1 MATQQPGTTALTV
14 VESLFRRDAGGL
26 AEAVRKLTPGPARAR
41 AQHEFWNAV
50 AATESP
56 AEIVTLMEMLTPWIL
71 SRFPVDRRF
80 GGAAQ
85 GPEGERLVG
94 NIRAASDLAPDS
106 RVLALIY
113 VRLLDRRDRRA
124 EIAAFIAERGE
135 VFGNIEA
142 LMQLDHLAPRDSA
155 TRAAIAAHIDELD
168 TDSPADIRRRAVR
181 WLLDQG
187 EIEAARDAAARFGVD
202 VDRAETG
209 EATRLISRA
218 PPGRPRL
225 VPIDEEREVL
235 VGRSEDDHGVVLL
248 FRGRGDDRTT
258 MAHVIDR
265 YVAALGL
272 SLVYLRDEHRL
283 LYLQGLRSLAPDR
296 AGTIARLKEILAGM
310 GQIYVIGVSAG
321 GAGAVLYGVEL
332 GARAAL
338 CFSPVTDLRPSVR
351 EIDKRGRAVEIRVL
365 GQYDP
370 NGFDML
376 PILEGEGATMPVTIY
391 YGRDHPEDRYH
402 AERMAECSNVT
413 LRPIADSPGHATLLE
428 VGMRE
433 DLGEVIARAFGESK
447 KGDTNQFS

>member
-1 MATQQPGTTALTV
+1 MSGEPSDSSAPTV
-14 VESLFRRDAGGL
+14 AESLSRRDARGL
-26 AEAVRKLTPGPARAR
+26 AVAVRELRPGPARTQ

-50 AATESP
+50 AAAESP
-56 AEIVTLMEMLTPWIL
+56 AEIVTLMAMLTPGIL
-71 SRFPVDRRF
+71 KRLPVDRRF
-80 GGAAQ
+80 GGAAR
-85 GPEGERLVG
+85 GMEGERLAG
-94 NIRAASDLAPDS
+94 RIRAASDLAPDS
-106 RVLALIY
+106 RTLALIY
-113 VRLLDRRDRRA
+113 VRLLDRLERRA
-124 EIAAFIAERGE
+124 EIAPFLAGRGE
-135 VFGNIEA
+135 VFDDVEA

-155 TRAAIAAHIDELD
+155 TRAAITAHIEELD

-181 WLLDQG
+181 WLLDRG
-187 EIEAARDAAARFGVD
+187 EIEAACDVAARLEVD

-209 EATRLISRA
+209 EATRLVSRA
-218 PPGRPRL
+218 PPGWPRL
-225 VPIDEEREVL
+225 APIDEDREVMI
-235 VGRSEDDHGVVLL
+235 GRSEGDRGAVLL
-248 FRGRGDDRTT
+248 FRGRGDDKTT

-265 YVAALGL
+265 HVASLGL

-296 AGTIARLKEILAGM
+296 ASTIARLKEILAGM
-310 GQIYVIGVSAG
+310 GPIYVIGISAG

-365 GQYDP
+365 GQYDA

-376 PILEGEGATMPVTIY
+376 PILEGAAMPVTIY

-402 AERMAECSNVT
+402 AERMADCPNVT
-413 LRPIADSPGHATLLE
+413 LCPIVDSPAHATLLE

-433 DLGEVIARAFGESK
+433 NLSQVFARAFGLDDRTVEAL
-447 KGDTNQFS
+447 